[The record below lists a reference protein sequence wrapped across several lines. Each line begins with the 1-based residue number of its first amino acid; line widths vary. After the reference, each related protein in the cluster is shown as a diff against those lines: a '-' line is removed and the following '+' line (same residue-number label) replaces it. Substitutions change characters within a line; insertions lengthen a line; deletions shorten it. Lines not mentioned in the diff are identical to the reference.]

1 MLLAPLCVTS
11 VHATEG
17 NIKAGQEK
25 SVVCQGCHGL
35 DGNSLGPTWPNLAG
49 QHIPY
54 IVKQIN
60 NFQSGERKDDT
71 MSAMV
76 IGLSQADAVDIASYF
91 SAQKVHAQEIEP
103 DEADLAAG
111 KLIYKGG
118 NQYTGLPACASC
130 HGPNGVGNAPAV
142 FPRVAGQK
150 LEYLIKTISDFRA
163 GTRANDPNE
172 IMRNIVERM
181 TDNEIRAV
189 ATYISNMR
197 E

>member
-1 MLLAPLCVTS
+1 M
-11 VHATEG
+11 
-17 NIKAGQEK
+17 
-25 SVVCQGCHGL
+25 VCQGCHGP
-35 DGNSLGPTWPNLAG
+35 DGNSLGPLWPNLAS
-49 QHIPY
+49 QHAPY

-71 MSAMV
+71 MSSMV
-76 IGLSQADAVDIASYF
+76 IGLSQTDAVDIASYF
-91 SAQKVHAQEIEP
+91 SAQKVQPLPLELDEP
-103 DEADLAAG
+103 DIAAG

-150 LEYLIKTISDFRA
+150 LDYLVKTISDFRA
-163 GTRANDPNE
+163 GTRANDPNA

-189 ATYISNMR
+189 ATYISSMR
-197 E
+197 D